1 MAAWRPSL
9 AAAGILFISILAA
22 LVMISLPSMAVGPTG
37 VVEIEEDTYYISV
50 SPEDPAEVLIDVSLR
65 STETRNSVFDI
76 VYEMDG
82 PSTWSV
88 ELPEKVYLG
97 PLEKKTFKAAVS
109 CPHGELAEKSATL
122 EIKAI
127 PEGMGVSW
135 DGEVSSDTCT
145 IRVEPY
151 LWASLEF
158 QDDFLM
164 DLDRSGEFGVT
175 VRNDGNTVSLIGAR
189 GVQENGLIIPPFR
202 MIDPGDTVQLVVGY
216 EIPEEVD
223 SYSVELT
230 AVSGDWSSL
239 EAVELEFIREGNL
252 YHLLFRRGPF
262 LILTTANVPWE
273 DPEVSLFCLGGSL
286 ENVGLEIVEGPED
299 ARLRTER
306 ELDLSDLEH
315 ESLLY
320 QITGLDR
327 DTLVTIRAYGFSDDE
342 KIVSNPA
349 IVRAKGEPE
358 ETFSVPIPAVA
369 GGGAA
374 AASIIVAGSAAYL
387 YSASEVF
394 KYRWLTLALVP
405 LYSLVHDEKVLDHFF
420 RGRLFEYIKEH
431 PGVTFTALKDHF
443 EVNNGTLT
451 YHLHRLEREDL
462 ITYRNLGKYKMFY
475 ADGVRIRGCEVVISP
490 LDKDIIELISERPG
504 ITTAQVISLLKGE
517 RSQRTISR
525 HLKQLE
531 RKGFLEVE
539 RSHGARRLFITGEM
553 ERVLMPHRGV
563 VEVVEMTGVQT

>member
-1 MAAWRPSL
+1 MAAWRPFL
-9 AAAGILFISILAA
+9 AAAVFLLVSILAA
-22 LVMISLPSMAVGPTG
+22 LVMISISSEAVGPTG

-50 SPEDPAEVLIDVSLR
+50 SPEDPAEVQIDVSLR
-65 STETRNSVFDI
+65 STETRNSVFDL
-76 VYEMDG
+76 VYELDG
-82 PSTWSV
+82 PSAWSV

-97 PLEKKTFKAAVS
+97 PLEKKTFKAAVA
-109 CPHGELAEKSATL
+109 CPHGELAERTATL

-151 LWASLEF
+151 LWASIEF
-158 QDDFLM
+158 QDDFL
-164 DLDRSGEFGVT
+164 LDVPRTGEFGAT
-175 VRNDGNTVSLIGAR
+175 IRNDGNTVSLIGAR
-189 GVQENGLIIPPFR
+189 DEQENGLTIPPFR
-202 MIDPGDTVQLVVGY
+202 KIDPGDSVQLVIGY
-216 EIPEEVD
+216 EIPVESD
-223 SYSVELT
+223 TFSVELT
-230 AVSGDWSSL
+230 AVSGDWISL
-239 EAVELEFIREGNL
+239 EAVELEFVREGNL
-252 YHLLFRRGPF
+252 YHLLFSRGPF
-262 LILTTANVPWE
+262 LILTTSNIPRE
-273 DPEVSLFCLGGSL
+273 EPEVSLFSLGGGL

-306 ELDLSDLEH
+306 ELDMGDLER
-315 ESLLY
+315 ETLLY
-320 QITGLDR
+320 QVSGLDR
-327 DTLVTIRAYGFSDDE
+327 DALITIRAYGFSGGE

-349 IVRAKGEPE
+349 IVRARGEPAD
-358 ETFSVPIPAVA
+358 TFSVPVPVVA

-374 AASIIVAGSAAYL
+374 AASIVIAGSAAYF

-490 LDKDIIELISERPG
+490 MDKEIIELISERPG
-504 ITTAQVISLLKGE
+504 ITTAQVISMLKGE